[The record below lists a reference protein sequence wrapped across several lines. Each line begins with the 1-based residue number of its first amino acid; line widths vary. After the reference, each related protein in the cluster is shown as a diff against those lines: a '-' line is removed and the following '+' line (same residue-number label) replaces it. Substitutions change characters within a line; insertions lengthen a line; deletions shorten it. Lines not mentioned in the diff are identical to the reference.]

1 MADNQSMNPNNQKA
15 NALIHEL
22 SPYLLQHAYNPV
34 HWRGWNDET
43 LALAIEQNKPL
54 FVSIGYATCHWCH
67 VMEHESFEDLEIAD
81 LLNEH
86 FIAVKV
92 DREER
97 PDIDA
102 ALMEMCQ
109 AMTGHGGWPL
119 SIFMTPDKLPFF
131 AGTYFPKNSIPQRI
145 GFKDILTRIN
155 EGWQHERDAI
165 ISSGQE
171 IVAQLK
177 SHNAKSQ
184 TELLTDEVFEKAD
197 ASFID
202 RYDKEYGGF
211 GSRPKFPSPH
221 HLIYLLRRAKL
232 TSNHE
237 LADMAMHTLKS
248 MANGGLHDQIGHGY
262 HRYSTD
268 REWLVPHFEKML
280 YDQAM
285 ILTAMTEAFLY
296 SGDSAFDRYAE
307 EIVEYVQTRLLSPE
321 GAWYCAEDAD
331 SEGEEG
337 IYYLFTESELADIL
351 NAEEFALAKSCFHIS
366 REGNYLDE
374 SGGHRTG
381 KNIMSLFLDD
391 THAQSN
397 PELFA
402 SIRKKCLNYREQRI
416 PPLLDDKILTDWN
429 GLMIHAMCFAGRSLG
444 KPGWIASAE
453 KSYEFIT
460 QTTHE
465 FIHGS
470 AKEEAKISPTTHEFI
485 HGSAKEEAKI
495 SPTTHEFIRGSAKEE
510 GKTSQTTHEFIRG
523 SAKEDRSAKE
533 PTLLHRY
540 RNGHASIPAMA
551 DDYVYLMHA
560 AFELYTA
567 TGKDQYMHDC
577 IQYAETFKEQFMDD
591 EGRIKL
597 SKIQELDFHQYASAY
612 DGAIPSGASIASM
625 VFAKLGALTGKQE
638 YFSTAYAIIHAN
650 GKNIQSY
657 PNGFSAMLMTLSF
670 LTGSRSEIMIAGIG
684 TSQERDACKQ
694 LILSTYLPHAV
705 IAYNET
711 GNQLDT
717 ISPMLAGQKSKED
730 LSIFLCKDY
739 ACTLPVHDVNSLKEA
754 LAQHS

>member
-1 MADNQSMNPNNQKA
+1 MADNQSMNPKNQKA

-34 HWRGWNDET
+34 HWRAWNDET
-43 LALAIEQNKPL
+43 LALAIKQNKPL

-67 VMEHESFEDLEIAD
+67 VMEHESFENQEIAD

-131 AGTYFPKNSIPQRI
+131 AGTYFPKDSIPQRI

-155 EGWQHERDAI
+155 EGWNNERDAI

-184 TELLTDEVFEKAD
+184 TELLSDEVFEKAD

-221 HLIYLLRRAKL
+221 HVIYLLRRAKL
-232 TSNHE
+232 TSTPE

-248 MANGGLHDQIGHGY
+248 MANGGLHDHIGHGY

-285 ILTAMTEAFLY
+285 ILSAMTEAFLY
-296 SGDSAFDRYAE
+296 SGDSAFERYAE
-307 EIVEYVQTRLLSPE
+307 EIVEYVQSRLFSPE

-337 IYYLFTESELADIL
+337 TFYLFTESELTDIL

-366 REGNYLDE
+366 REGNYFDE

-402 SIRKKCLNYREQRI
+402 SIRNKCLNYREQRI

-429 GLMIHAMCFAGRSLG
+429 GLMIHAMCFAGRSFN
-444 KPGWIASAE
+444 KPEWIVSAQ
-453 KSYEFIT
+453 KA
-460 QTTHE
+460 HD
-465 FIHGS
+465 FIHG
-470 AKEEAKISPTTHEFI
+470 KM
-485 HGSAKEEAKI
+485 
-495 SPTTHEFIRGSAKEE
+495 RGAT
-510 GKTSQTTHEFIRG
+510 G
-523 SAKEDRSAKE
+523 
-533 PTLLHRY
+533 LLHRY
-540 RNGHASIPAMA
+540 RNGQASISAMA
-551 DDYVYLMHA
+551 DDYAYIMHA
-560 AFELYTA
+560 TFELYTA

-577 IQYAETFKEQFMDD
+577 IQYAAIFKEQFMDD
-591 EGRIKL
+591 EGRIKV

-670 LTGSRSEIMIAGIG
+670 LIGPRSEIMISGIG
-684 TSQERDACKQ
+684 ISQERDACKQ

-711 GNQLDT
+711 SNQLDT
-717 ISPMLAGQKSKED
+717 ISPMFASQKGKED

-739 ACTLPVHDVNSLKEA
+739 ACTLPVHDINSLKDA
-754 LAQHS
+754 LAHHS

>member
-485 HGSAKEEAKI
+485 
-495 SPTTHEFIRGSAKEE
+495 
-510 GKTSQTTHEFIRG
+510 RG

-670 LTGSRSEIMIAGIG
+670 LTGPRSEIMISGIG

>member
-34 HWRGWNDET
+34 NWRGWNDET

-145 GFKDILTRIN
+145 GFKDILIRIN

-221 HLIYLLRRAKL
+221 HLMYLLRRAKL
-232 TSNHE
+232 TSTHE

-337 IYYLFTESELADIL
+337 TYYLFTESELADIL

-402 SIRKKCLNYREQRI
+402 SIRNKCLNYREQRI

-485 HGSAKEEAKI
+485 
-495 SPTTHEFIRGSAKEE
+495 
-510 GKTSQTTHEFIRG
+510 RG
-523 SAKEDRSAKE
+523 SAKEDGRTEA
-533 PTLLHRY
+533 TLLHRY
-540 RNGHASIPAMA
+540 RNGHASILAMA
-551 DDYVYLMHA
+551 DDYSYLMHA
-560 AFELYTA
+560 TFELYTA

-670 LTGSRSEIMIAGIG
+670 LTGPRSEIMISGIG

-705 IAYNET
+705 IAYNEN

-717 ISPMLAGQKSKED
+717 ISPMLASQKSKED

>member
-1 MADNQSMNPNNQKA
+1 MADNQSMNSKNQKA

-34 HWRGWNDET
+34 HWRAWNDET

-67 VMEHESFEDLEIAD
+67 VMEHESFEDQEIAD
-81 LLNEH
+81 LLNAH

-131 AGTYFPKNSIPQRI
+131 AGTYFPKNSVPQRI

-155 EGWQHERDAI
+155 EGWNNERDAI

-184 TELLTDEVFEKAD
+184 TELLSNEVFEKAD
-197 ASFID
+197 ASFKD

-232 TSNHE
+232 TSTPE

-285 ILTAMTEAFLY
+285 ILTAMTEVFLY
-296 SGDSAFDRYAE
+296 SGDSAFERYAE
-307 EIVEYVQTRLLSPE
+307 EIVEYVQSRLLSPE

-337 IYYLFTESELADIL
+337 TYYLFTESELSDIL
-351 NAEEFALAKSCFHIS
+351 NAEEFSLAKSCFHIS

-402 SIRKKCLNYREQRI
+402 SIRNKCLNYREQRI

-429 GLMIHAMCFAGRSLG
+429 ALMIHAMSFAGRSFN
-444 KPGWIASAE
+444 KPEWIDSAQ
-453 KSYEFIT
+453 KA
-460 QTTHE
+460 HE
-465 FIHGS
+465 FIHG
-470 AKEEAKISPTTHEFI
+470 KM
-485 HGSAKEEAKI
+485 
-495 SPTTHEFIRGSAKEE
+495 RGSS
-510 GKTSQTTHEFIRG
+510 G
-523 SAKEDRSAKE
+523 
-533 PTLLHRY
+533 LLHRY
-540 RNGHASIPAMA
+540 RNGQASISAMA
-551 DDYVYLMHA
+551 DDYAYQMHA
-560 AFELYTA
+560 TFELYTA

-577 IQYAETFKEQFMDD
+577 IQYAAIFKEQFMDD
-591 EGRIKL
+591 EGRIKV

-670 LTGSRSEIMIAGIG
+670 LTGPRSEIMITGIG

-730 LSIFLCKDY
+730 LSIFFCKDY

-754 LAQHS
+754 LAHHS

>member
-1 MADNQSMNPNNQKA
+1 MADNQSMNPKNQKA

-34 HWRGWNDET
+34 HWRAWNDET
-43 LALAIEQNKPL
+43 LALAIKENKPL

-67 VMEHESFEDLEIAD
+67 VMEHESFEDQEIAD

-131 AGTYFPKNSIPQRI
+131 AGTYFPKDSIPQRI

-155 EGWQHERDAI
+155 EGWNNERDAI

-184 TELLTDEVFEKAD
+184 TELLSDEVFEKAD

-221 HLIYLLRRAKL
+221 HVIYLLRRAKL
-232 TSNHE
+232 TSTPE

-248 MANGGLHDQIGHGY
+248 MANGGLHDHIGHGY

-285 ILTAMTEAFLY
+285 ILSAMTEAFLY
-296 SGDSAFDRYAE
+296 SGDSAFERYAE
-307 EIVEYVQTRLLSPE
+307 EIVEYVQSRLLSPE

-337 IYYLFTESELADIL
+337 TFYLFTESELTDIL

-366 REGNYLDE
+366 KEGHYFDE

-402 SIRKKCLNYREQRI
+402 LIRNKCLNYREQRI

-429 GLMIHAMCFAGRSLG
+429 GLMIHAMSFAGRSFN
-444 KPGWIASAE
+444 KPEWIVSAQ
-453 KSYEFIT
+453 KA
-460 QTTHE
+460 HD
-465 FIHGS
+465 FIHG
-470 AKEEAKISPTTHEFI
+470 KM
-485 HGSAKEEAKI
+485 
-495 SPTTHEFIRGSAKEE
+495 RGAT
-510 GKTSQTTHEFIRG
+510 G
-523 SAKEDRSAKE
+523 
-533 PTLLHRY
+533 LLHRY
-540 RNGHASIPAMA
+540 RNGQASISAMA
-551 DDYVYLMHA
+551 DDYAYIMHA
-560 AFELYTA
+560 TFELYTA

-577 IQYAETFKEQFMDD
+577 IQYAAIFKEQFMDD
-591 EGRIKL
+591 EGRIKV

-670 LTGSRSEIMIAGIG
+670 LIGPRSEIMISGIG
-684 TSQERDACKQ
+684 ISQERDACKQ

-711 GNQLDT
+711 SNQLDT
-717 ISPMLAGQKSKED
+717 ISPMFASQKGKED

-739 ACTLPVHDVNSLKEA
+739 ACTLPVHDINSLKDA
-754 LAQHS
+754 LAHYS

>member
-1 MADNQSMNPNNQKA
+1 MADNQSMNSKNQKA

-34 HWRGWNDET
+34 HWRAWNDET
-43 LALAIEQNKPL
+43 LALAIKQNKPL

-67 VMEHESFEDLEIAD
+67 VMEHESFENQEIAD

-131 AGTYFPKNSIPQRI
+131 AGTYFPKDSIPQRI

-155 EGWQHERDAI
+155 EGWNNERDAI

-184 TELLTDEVFEKAD
+184 TELLSDEVFEKAD
-197 ASFID
+197 ASFKD

-221 HLIYLLRRAKL
+221 HVIYLLRRAKL
-232 TSNHE
+232 TSTPE

-248 MANGGLHDQIGHGY
+248 MANGGLHDHIGHGY

-285 ILTAMTEAFLY
+285 ILSAMTEAFLY
-296 SGDSAFDRYAE
+296 SGDSAFERYAE
-307 EIVEYVQTRLLSPE
+307 EIVEYVQSRLLSPE

-337 IYYLFTESELADIL
+337 TYYLFTESELSDIL

-366 REGNYLDE
+366 KEGNYFDE

-402 SIRKKCLNYREQRI
+402 SIRNKCLNYREQRI

-429 GLMIHAMCFAGRSLG
+429 GLMIHAMSFAGRSFN
-444 KPGWIASAE
+444 KPEWIVSAQ
-453 KSYEFIT
+453 KA
-460 QTTHE
+460 HD
-465 FIHGS
+465 FIHG
-470 AKEEAKISPTTHEFI
+470 KM
-485 HGSAKEEAKI
+485 
-495 SPTTHEFIRGSAKEE
+495 RGAT
-510 GKTSQTTHEFIRG
+510 G
-523 SAKEDRSAKE
+523 
-533 PTLLHRY
+533 LLHRY
-540 RNGHASIPAMA
+540 RNGQASISAMA
-551 DDYVYLMHA
+551 DDYAYLMHA
-560 AFELYTA
+560 TFELYTA

-577 IQYAETFKEQFMDD
+577 IQYAAIFKEQFMDD
-591 EGRIKL
+591 EGRIKV
-597 SKIQELDFHQYASAY
+597 SQIQELDFHQYASAY

-670 LTGSRSEIMIAGIG
+670 LIGPRSEIMISGIG
-684 TSQERDACKQ
+684 ISQERDACKQ

-711 GNQLDT
+711 SNQLDT
-717 ISPMLAGQKSKED
+717 ISPMFASQKGKED

-739 ACTLPVHDVNSLKEA
+739 ACTLPVHDINSLKDA
-754 LAQHS
+754 LAHYS

>member
-1 MADNQSMNPNNQKA
+1 MADNQSMNPKNQKA

-34 HWRGWNDET
+34 HWRAWNDET
-43 LALAIEQNKPL
+43 LALAIKQNKPL

-67 VMEHESFEDLEIAD
+67 VMEHESFENQEIAD

-131 AGTYFPKNSIPQRI
+131 AGTYFPKDSIPQRI

-155 EGWQHERDAI
+155 EGWNNERDAI

-184 TELLTDEVFEKAD
+184 TELLSDEVFEKAD

-221 HLIYLLRRAKL
+221 HVIYLLRRAKL
-232 TSNHE
+232 KSTPE

-248 MANGGLHDQIGHGY
+248 MANGGLHDHIGHGY

-285 ILTAMTEAFLY
+285 ILSAMTEAFLY
-296 SGDSAFDRYAE
+296 SGDSAFERYAE
-307 EIVEYVQTRLLSPE
+307 EIVEYVQSRLFSPE

-337 IYYLFTESELADIL
+337 TFYLFTESELTDIL

-366 REGNYLDE
+366 KEGNYFDE

-402 SIRKKCLNYREQRI
+402 SIRNKCLNYREQRI
-416 PPLLDDKILTDWN
+416 SPLLDDKILTDWN
-429 GLMIHAMCFAGRSLG
+429 GLMIHAMSFAGRSFN
-444 KPGWIASAE
+444 KPEWIVSAQ
-453 KSYEFIT
+453 KA
-460 QTTHE
+460 HD
-465 FIHGS
+465 FIHG
-470 AKEEAKISPTTHEFI
+470 KM
-485 HGSAKEEAKI
+485 
-495 SPTTHEFIRGSAKEE
+495 RGAT
-510 GKTSQTTHEFIRG
+510 G
-523 SAKEDRSAKE
+523 
-533 PTLLHRY
+533 LLHRY
-540 RNGHASIPAMA
+540 RNGQASISAMA
-551 DDYVYLMHA
+551 DDYAYIMHA
-560 AFELYTA
+560 TFELYTA

-577 IQYAETFKEQFMDD
+577 IQYAAIFKEQFMDD
-591 EGRIKL
+591 EGRIKV

-670 LTGSRSEIMIAGIG
+670 LIGPRSEIMISGIG
-684 TSQERDACKQ
+684 IYQERDACKQ

-711 GNQLDT
+711 SNQLDT
-717 ISPMLAGQKSKED
+717 ISPMFASQKGKED

-739 ACTLPVHDVNSLKEA
+739 ACTLPVHDINSLKDA
-754 LAQHS
+754 LAHYS

>member
-1 MADNQSMNPNNQKA
+1 MADNQSMNPKNQKA

-34 HWRGWNDET
+34 HWRAWNDET

-67 VMEHESFEDLEIAD
+67 VMEHESFEDQEIAD
-81 LLNEH
+81 LLNAH

-131 AGTYFPKNSIPQRI
+131 AGTYFPKHSVPQRI

-155 EGWQHERDAI
+155 EGWNNERDAI

-184 TELLTDEVFEKAD
+184 TELLSNEVFEKAD
-197 ASFID
+197 ASFKD

-232 TSNHE
+232 TSTPE

-262 HRYSTD
+262 HRYCTD

-296 SGDSAFDRYAE
+296 SGDSAFERYAE
-307 EIVEYVQTRLLSPE
+307 EIVEYVQSRLLSPE

-337 IYYLFTESELADIL
+337 TYYLFTESELSDIL
-351 NAEEFALAKSCFHIS
+351 NAEEFSLAKSCFHIS

-402 SIRKKCLNYREQRI
+402 SIRNKCLNYRVQRI

-429 GLMIHAMCFAGRSLG
+429 GLMIHAMSFAGRSFN
-444 KPGWIASAE
+444 KPEWIASACI
-453 KSYEFIT
+453 S
-460 QTTHE
+460 HE
-465 FIHGS
+465 CING
-470 AKEEAKISPTTHEFI
+470 KM
-485 HGSAKEEAKI
+485 
-495 SPTTHEFIRGSAKEE
+495 RGAS
-510 GKTSQTTHEFIRG
+510 G
-523 SAKEDRSAKE
+523 
-533 PTLLHRY
+533 LLHRY
-540 RNGHASIPAMA
+540 RNGQASISAMA
-551 DDYVYLMHA
+551 DDYAYLMHA
-560 AFELYTA
+560 TFELYTA

-577 IQYAETFKEQFMDD
+577 IQYAEIFKEQFMDD
-591 EGRIKL
+591 EGRIKV

-670 LTGSRSEIMIAGIG
+670 LTGPRSEIMITGIG

-754 LAQHS
+754 LAHHS

>member
-1 MADNQSMNPNNQKA
+1 MADNQSMNSKNQKA

-34 HWRGWNDET
+34 HWRAWNDET
-43 LALAIEQNKPL
+43 LALAIKQNKPL

-67 VMEHESFEDLEIAD
+67 VMEHESFENQEIAD

-131 AGTYFPKNSIPQRI
+131 AGTYFPKDSIPQRI

-155 EGWQHERDAI
+155 EGWNNERDAI

-184 TELLTDEVFEKAD
+184 TELLSDEVFEKAD

-221 HLIYLLRRAKL
+221 HVIYLLRRAKL
-232 TSNHE
+232 KSTPE

-248 MANGGLHDQIGHGY
+248 MANGGLHDHIGHGY

-285 ILTAMTEAFLY
+285 ILSAMTEAFLY
-296 SGDSAFDRYAE
+296 SGDSAFERYAE
-307 EIVEYVQTRLLSPE
+307 EIVEYVQSRLLSPE

-337 IYYLFTESELADIL
+337 TYYLFTESELSDIL

-366 REGNYLDE
+366 KEGNYFDE

-402 SIRKKCLNYREQRI
+402 SIRNKCLNYREQRI

-429 GLMIHAMCFAGRSLG
+429 GLMIHAMSFAGRSFN
-444 KPGWIASAE
+444 KPEWIVSAQ
-453 KSYEFIT
+453 KA
-460 QTTHE
+460 HD
-465 FIHGS
+465 FIHG
-470 AKEEAKISPTTHEFI
+470 KM
-485 HGSAKEEAKI
+485 
-495 SPTTHEFIRGSAKEE
+495 RGAT
-510 GKTSQTTHEFIRG
+510 G
-523 SAKEDRSAKE
+523 
-533 PTLLHRY
+533 LLHRY
-540 RNGHASIPAMA
+540 RNGQASISAMA
-551 DDYVYLMHA
+551 DDYAYLMHA
-560 AFELYTA
+560 TFELYTA

-577 IQYAETFKEQFMDD
+577 IQYAAIFKEQFMDD
-591 EGRIKL
+591 EGRIKV

-670 LTGSRSEIMIAGIG
+670 LIGPRSEIMISGIG
-684 TSQERDACKQ
+684 ISQERDACKQ

-711 GNQLDT
+711 SNQLDT
-717 ISPMLAGQKSKED
+717 ISPMFASQKGKED

-739 ACTLPVHDVNSLKEA
+739 ACTLPVHDINSLKDA
-754 LAQHS
+754 LAHHS

>member
-1 MADNQSMNPNNQKA
+1 MADNQSMNSKNQKA

-34 HWRGWNDET
+34 HWRAWNDET
-43 LALAIEQNKPL
+43 LALAIKQNKPL

-67 VMEHESFEDLEIAD
+67 VMEHESFENQEIAD

-131 AGTYFPKNSIPQRI
+131 AGTYFPKDSIPQRI

-155 EGWQHERDAI
+155 EGWNNERDAI

-184 TELLTDEVFEKAD
+184 TELLSDEVFEKAD
-197 ASFID
+197 ASFKD

-221 HLIYLLRRAKL
+221 HVIYLLRRAKL
-232 TSNHE
+232 TSTPE

-248 MANGGLHDQIGHGY
+248 MANGGLHDHIGHGY

-285 ILTAMTEAFLY
+285 ILSAMTEAFLY
-296 SGDSAFDRYAE
+296 SGDSAFERYAE
-307 EIVEYVQTRLLSPE
+307 EIVEYVQSRLLSPE

-337 IYYLFTESELADIL
+337 TYYLFTESELSDIL

-366 REGNYLDE
+366 KEGNYFDE

-397 PELFA
+397 LELFA
-402 SIRKKCLNYREQRI
+402 SIRNKCLNYREQRI

-429 GLMIHAMCFAGRSLG
+429 GLMIHAMCFAGRSFN
-444 KPGWIASAE
+444 KPEWIVSAQ
-453 KSYEFIT
+453 KA
-460 QTTHE
+460 HD
-465 FIHGS
+465 FIHG
-470 AKEEAKISPTTHEFI
+470 KM
-485 HGSAKEEAKI
+485 
-495 SPTTHEFIRGSAKEE
+495 RGAT
-510 GKTSQTTHEFIRG
+510 G
-523 SAKEDRSAKE
+523 
-533 PTLLHRY
+533 LLHRY
-540 RNGHASIPAMA
+540 RNGQASISAMA
-551 DDYVYLMHA
+551 DDYAYIMHA
-560 AFELYTA
+560 TFELYTA

-577 IQYAETFKEQFMDD
+577 IQYAAIFKEQFMDD
-591 EGRIKL
+591 EGRIKV

-670 LTGSRSEIMIAGIG
+670 LIGPRSEIMISGIG
-684 TSQERDACKQ
+684 ISQERDACKQ

-711 GNQLDT
+711 SNQLDT
-717 ISPMLAGQKSKED
+717 ISPMFSSQKGKED

-739 ACTLPVHDVNSLKEA
+739 ACTLPVHDINSLKDA
-754 LAQHS
+754 LAHYS

>member
-1 MADNQSMNPNNQKA
+1 
-15 NALIHEL
+15 
-22 SPYLLQHAYNPV
+22 
-34 HWRGWNDET
+34 
-43 LALAIEQNKPL
+43 
-54 FVSIGYATCHWCH
+54 
-67 VMEHESFEDLEIAD
+67 
-81 LLNEH
+81 
-86 FIAVKV
+86 
-92 DREER
+92 
-97 PDIDA
+97 
-102 ALMEMCQ
+102 MEMCQ

-232 TSNHE
+232 TSTHE

-296 SGDSAFDRYAE
+296 SGDSAFERYAE
-307 EIVEYVQTRLLSPE
+307 EIVEYVQSRLLSPE

-337 IYYLFTESELADIL
+337 IYYLFTESELSDIL

-374 SGGHRTG
+374 SGGHLTG

-470 AKEEAKISPTTHEFI
+470 AKE
-485 HGSAKEEAKI
+485 
-495 SPTTHEFIRGSAKEE
+495 
-510 GKTSQTTHEFIRG
+510 
-523 SAKEDRSAKE
+523 DRSAKE

-540 RNGHASIPAMA
+540 RNGHASILAMA
-551 DDYVYLMHA
+551 DDYSYLMHA
-560 AFELYTA
+560 TFELYTA

-670 LTGSRSEIMIAGIG
+670 LTGPRSEIMISGIG

>member
-1 MADNQSMNPNNQKA
+1 MADNQSMNSKNQKA

-34 HWRGWNDET
+34 HWRAWNDET
-43 LALAIEQNKPL
+43 LALAIKENKPL

-67 VMEHESFEDLEIAD
+67 VMEHESFEDQEIAY

-131 AGTYFPKNSIPQRI
+131 AGTYFPKDSIPQRI

-155 EGWQHERDAI
+155 EGWNNERDAI

-184 TELLTDEVFEKAD
+184 TELLSDEVFEKAD
-197 ASFID
+197 ASFKD

-221 HLIYLLRRAKL
+221 HVIYLLRRAKL
-232 TSNHE
+232 TSTPE

-248 MANGGLHDQIGHGY
+248 MANGGLHDHIGHGY

-296 SGDSAFDRYAE
+296 SGDSAFERYAE
-307 EIVEYVQTRLLSPE
+307 EIVEYVQSRLFSPE

-337 IYYLFTESELADIL
+337 TYYLFTESELSDIL

-366 REGNYLDE
+366 REGNYFDE

-397 PELFA
+397 LELFA
-402 SIRKKCLNYREQRI
+402 SIRNKCLNYREQRI

-429 GLMIHAMCFAGRSLG
+429 GLMIHAMSFAGRSFN
-444 KPGWIASAE
+444 KPEWIVSAQ
-453 KSYEFIT
+453 KA
-460 QTTHE
+460 HD
-465 FIHGS
+465 FIHG
-470 AKEEAKISPTTHEFI
+470 KM
-485 HGSAKEEAKI
+485 
-495 SPTTHEFIRGSAKEE
+495 RGAT
-510 GKTSQTTHEFIRG
+510 G
-523 SAKEDRSAKE
+523 
-533 PTLLHRY
+533 LLHRY
-540 RNGHASIPAMA
+540 RNGQASISAMA
-551 DDYVYLMHA
+551 DDYAYLMHA
-560 AFELYTA
+560 TFELYTA

-577 IQYAETFKEQFMDD
+577 IQYAAIFKEQFMDD
-591 EGRIKL
+591 EGRIKV

-670 LTGSRSEIMIAGIG
+670 LIGPRSEIMISGIG
-684 TSQERDACKQ
+684 ISQERDACKQ

-711 GNQLDT
+711 SNQLDT
-717 ISPMLAGQKSKED
+717 ISPMFSSQKGKED

-739 ACTLPVHDVNSLKEA
+739 ACTLPVHDINSLKDA
-754 LAQHS
+754 LAHYS

>member
-366 REGNYLDE
+366 KEGNYLDE

-485 HGSAKEEAKI
+485 
-495 SPTTHEFIRGSAKEE
+495 
-510 GKTSQTTHEFIRG
+510 RG
-523 SAKEDRSAKE
+523 SAKEDGSAKE

-670 LTGSRSEIMIAGIG
+670 LTGPRSEIMISGIG

>member
-1 MADNQSMNPNNQKA
+1 MADNQSMNPKNQKA

-34 HWRGWNDET
+34 HWRAWNDET

-67 VMEHESFEDLEIAD
+67 VMEHESFEDQEIAD
-81 LLNEH
+81 LLNAH

-155 EGWQHERDAI
+155 EGWNNERDAI

-184 TELLTDEVFEKAD
+184 TELLSDEVFEKAD

-237 LADMAMHTLKS
+237 LADMAMHTLKC

-285 ILTAMTEAFLY
+285 ILTAMTEAYLY
-296 SGDSAFDRYAE
+296 SHERCFAHYAE

-337 IYYLFTESELADIL
+337 TYYLFTESELADIL

-366 REGNYLDE
+366 KEGNYLDE

-402 SIRKKCLNYREQRI
+402 SIRNKCLNYREQRI

-453 KSYEFIT
+453 QAYEFI
-460 QTTHE
+460 HE
-465 FIHGS
+465 RV
-470 AKEEAKISPTTHEFI
+470 KEE
-485 HGSAKEEAKI
+485 
-495 SPTTHEFIRGSAKEE
+495 
-510 GKTSQTTHEFIRG
+510 
-523 SAKEDRSAKE
+523 DR
-533 PTLLHRY
+533 LLHRY
-540 RNGHASIPAMA
+540 RNGHASITAMA
-551 DDYVYLMHA
+551 DDYSYLMHA
-560 AFELYTA
+560 TFELYTA

-625 VFAKLGALTGKQE
+625 VFAKLGALTGTQE
-638 YFSTAYAIIHAN
+638 YFATAYHIIHAN

-717 ISPMLAGQKSKED
+717 ISPMLAGQKSKEG

>member
-1 MADNQSMNPNNQKA
+1 MADNQSMNSKNQKA

-34 HWRGWNDET
+34 HWRAWNDET
-43 LALAIEQNKPL
+43 LALAIKENKPL

-67 VMEHESFEDLEIAD
+67 VMEHESFENQEIAD

-131 AGTYFPKNSIPQRI
+131 AGTYFPKDSIPQRI

-155 EGWQHERDAI
+155 EGWNNERDAI

-184 TELLTDEVFEKAD
+184 TELLSDEVFEKAD
-197 ASFID
+197 ASFKD

-221 HLIYLLRRAKL
+221 HVIYLLRRAKL
-232 TSNHE
+232 TSTPE

-248 MANGGLHDQIGHGY
+248 MANGGLHDHIGHGY

-285 ILTAMTEAFLY
+285 ILSAMTEAFLY
-296 SGDSAFDRYAE
+296 SGDSAFERYAE
-307 EIVEYVQTRLLSPE
+307 EIVEYVQSRLFSPE

-337 IYYLFTESELADIL
+337 TFYLFTESELTDIL

-374 SGGHRTG
+374 SGGYRTG

-397 PELFA
+397 LELFA
-402 SIRKKCLNYREQRI
+402 SIRNKCLNYREQRI

-429 GLMIHAMCFAGRSLG
+429 GLMIHAMCFAGRSFN
-444 KPGWIASAE
+444 KPEWIVSAQ
-453 KSYEFIT
+453 KA
-460 QTTHE
+460 HD
-465 FIHGS
+465 FIHG
-470 AKEEAKISPTTHEFI
+470 KM
-485 HGSAKEEAKI
+485 
-495 SPTTHEFIRGSAKEE
+495 RGAT
-510 GKTSQTTHEFIRG
+510 G
-523 SAKEDRSAKE
+523 
-533 PTLLHRY
+533 LLHRY
-540 RNGHASIPAMA
+540 RNGQASISAMA
-551 DDYVYLMHA
+551 DDYAYIMHA
-560 AFELYTA
+560 TFELYTA

-577 IQYAETFKEQFMDD
+577 IQYAAIFKEQFMDD
-591 EGRIKL
+591 EGRIKV
-597 SKIQELDFHQYASAY
+597 SQIQELDFHQYASAY

-670 LTGSRSEIMIAGIG
+670 LIGPRSEIMISGIG
-684 TSQERDACKQ
+684 ISQERDACKQ

-711 GNQLDT
+711 SNQLDT
-717 ISPMLAGQKSKED
+717 ISPMFASQKGKED

-739 ACTLPVHDVNSLKEA
+739 ACTLPVHDINSLKDA
-754 LAQHS
+754 LAHYS

>member
-1 MADNQSMNPNNQKA
+1 MADNQSMNPKNQKA

-34 HWRGWNDET
+34 HWRAWNDET
-43 LALAIEQNKPL
+43 LALAIKQNKPL

-67 VMEHESFEDLEIAD
+67 VMEHESFENQEIAD

-131 AGTYFPKNSIPQRI
+131 AGTYFPKDSIPQRI

-155 EGWQHERDAI
+155 EGWNNERDAI

-184 TELLTDEVFEKAD
+184 TELLSDEVFEKAD

-221 HLIYLLRRAKL
+221 HVIYLLRRAKL
-232 TSNHE
+232 TSTPE

-248 MANGGLHDQIGHGY
+248 MANGGLHDHIGHGY

-285 ILTAMTEAFLY
+285 ILSAMTEAFLY
-296 SGDSAFDRYAE
+296 SGDSAFERYAE
-307 EIVEYVQTRLLSPE
+307 EIVEYVQSRLLSPE

-337 IYYLFTESELADIL
+337 TYYLFTESELSDIL

-366 REGNYLDE
+366 KEGNYFDE

-402 SIRKKCLNYREQRI
+402 SIRNKCLNYREQRI

-429 GLMIHAMCFAGRSLG
+429 GLMIHAMCFAGRSFN
-444 KPGWIASAE
+444 KPEWIVSAQ
-453 KSYEFIT
+453 KA
-460 QTTHE
+460 HD
-465 FIHGS
+465 FIHG
-470 AKEEAKISPTTHEFI
+470 KM
-485 HGSAKEEAKI
+485 
-495 SPTTHEFIRGSAKEE
+495 RGAT
-510 GKTSQTTHEFIRG
+510 G
-523 SAKEDRSAKE
+523 
-533 PTLLHRY
+533 LLHRY
-540 RNGHASIPAMA
+540 RNGQASISAMA
-551 DDYVYLMHA
+551 DDYAYIMHA
-560 AFELYTA
+560 TFELYTA

-577 IQYAETFKEQFMDD
+577 IQYAAIFKEQFMDD
-591 EGRIKL
+591 EGRIKV

-670 LTGSRSEIMIAGIG
+670 LIGPRSEIMISGIG
-684 TSQERDACKQ
+684 ISQERDACKQ

-711 GNQLDT
+711 SNQLDT
-717 ISPMLAGQKSKED
+717 ISPMFSSQKGKED

-739 ACTLPVHDVNSLKEA
+739 ACTLPVHDINSLKDA
-754 LAQHS
+754 LAHYS

>member
-1 MADNQSMNPNNQKA
+1 
-15 NALIHEL
+15 
-22 SPYLLQHAYNPV
+22 
-34 HWRGWNDET
+34 
-43 LALAIEQNKPL
+43 
-54 FVSIGYATCHWCH
+54 
-67 VMEHESFEDLEIAD
+67 MEHESFEDLEIAD

-337 IYYLFTESELADIL
+337 TYYLFTESELADIL

-366 REGNYLDE
+366 KEGNYLDE

-465 FIHGS
+465 FIRGS
-470 AKEEAKISPTTHEFI
+470 AKEPTTHEFI
-485 HGSAKEEAKI
+485 RGRANEDGSAKE
-495 SPTTHEFIRGSAKEE
+495 PTTHEFIRGSAKED
-510 GKTSQTTHEFIRG
+510 G
-523 SAKEDRSAKE
+523 SAKE

-670 LTGSRSEIMIAGIG
+670 LTGPRSEIMISGIG

>member
-1 MADNQSMNPNNQKA
+1 MADNQSMNPKNQKA

-34 HWRGWNDET
+34 HWRAWNDET

-67 VMEHESFEDLEIAD
+67 VMEHESFEDQEIAD
-81 LLNEH
+81 LLNAH

-131 AGTYFPKNSIPQRI
+131 AGTYFPKNSVPQRI

-155 EGWQHERDAI
+155 EGWNNERDAI

-184 TELLTDEVFEKAD
+184 TELLSNEVFEKAD
-197 ASFID
+197 ASFKD

-232 TSNHE
+232 TSTPE

-296 SGDSAFDRYAE
+296 SGDSAFERYAE
-307 EIVEYVQTRLLSPE
+307 EIVEYVQSRLLSPE

-337 IYYLFTESELADIL
+337 TYYLFTESELSDIL
-351 NAEEFALAKSCFHIS
+351 NAEEFSLAKSCFHIS

-402 SIRKKCLNYREQRI
+402 SIRNKCLNYRVQRI

-429 GLMIHAMCFAGRSLG
+429 GLMIHAMSFAGRSFN
-444 KPGWIASAE
+444 KPEWIASACI
-453 KSYEFIT
+453 S
-460 QTTHE
+460 HE
-465 FIHGS
+465 CING
-470 AKEEAKISPTTHEFI
+470 KM
-485 HGSAKEEAKI
+485 
-495 SPTTHEFIRGSAKEE
+495 RGAS
-510 GKTSQTTHEFIRG
+510 G
-523 SAKEDRSAKE
+523 
-533 PTLLHRY
+533 LLHRY
-540 RNGHASIPAMA
+540 RNGQASISAMA
-551 DDYVYLMHA
+551 DDYAYLMHA
-560 AFELYTA
+560 TFELYTA

-577 IQYAETFKEQFMDD
+577 IQYAEIFKEQFMDD
-591 EGRIKL
+591 EGRIKV

-670 LTGSRSEIMIAGIG
+670 LTGPRSEIMITGIG

-730 LSIFLCKDY
+730 LSIFFCKDY

-754 LAQHS
+754 LAHHS

>member
-1 MADNQSMNPNNQKA
+1 MADNQSMNPKNQKA

-34 HWRGWNDET
+34 HWRAWNDET
-43 LALAIEQNKPL
+43 LALAIKQNKPL

-67 VMEHESFEDLEIAD
+67 VMEHESFENQEIAD

-131 AGTYFPKNSIPQRI
+131 AGTYFPKDSIPQRI

-155 EGWQHERDAI
+155 EGWNNERDAI

-184 TELLTDEVFEKAD
+184 TELLSDEVFEKAD

-221 HLIYLLRRAKL
+221 HVIYLLRRAKL
-232 TSNHE
+232 TSTPE

-248 MANGGLHDQIGHGY
+248 MANGGLHDHIGHGY

-285 ILTAMTEAFLY
+285 ILSAMTEAFLY
-296 SGDSAFDRYAE
+296 SGDSAFERYAE
-307 EIVEYVQTRLLSPE
+307 EIVEYVQSRLLSPE

-337 IYYLFTESELADIL
+337 TYYLFTESELSDIL

-366 REGNYLDE
+366 KEGNYFDE

-397 PELFA
+397 LELFA
-402 SIRKKCLNYREQRI
+402 SIRNKCLNYREQRI

-429 GLMIHAMCFAGRSLG
+429 GLMIHAMSFAGRSFN
-444 KPGWIASAE
+444 KPEWIVSAQ
-453 KSYEFIT
+453 KA
-460 QTTHE
+460 HD
-465 FIHGS
+465 FIHG
-470 AKEEAKISPTTHEFI
+470 KM
-485 HGSAKEEAKI
+485 
-495 SPTTHEFIRGSAKEE
+495 RGAT
-510 GKTSQTTHEFIRG
+510 G
-523 SAKEDRSAKE
+523 
-533 PTLLHRY
+533 LLHRY
-540 RNGHASIPAMA
+540 RNGQASISAMA
-551 DDYVYLMHA
+551 DDYAYIMHA
-560 AFELYTA
+560 TFELYTA

-577 IQYAETFKEQFMDD
+577 IQYAAIFKEQFMDD
-591 EGRIKL
+591 EGRIKV

-670 LTGSRSEIMIAGIG
+670 LIGPRSEIMISGIG
-684 TSQERDACKQ
+684 ISQERDACKQ

-711 GNQLDT
+711 SNQLDT
-717 ISPMLAGQKSKED
+717 ISPMFASQKGKED

-739 ACTLPVHDVNSLKEA
+739 ACTLPVHDINSLKDA
-754 LAQHS
+754 LAHYS

>member
-1 MADNQSMNPNNQKA
+1 MNPNNQKA

-67 VMEHESFEDLEIAD
+67 VMEHESFEDQEIAD

-145 GFKDILTRIN
+145 GFKDILIRIN
-155 EGWQHERDAI
+155 EGWQHEREAI

-184 TELLTDEVFEKAD
+184 TELLTDEIFEKAD

-221 HLIYLLRRAKL
+221 HLMYLLRRAKL
-232 TSNHE
+232 TSTHE

-296 SGDSAFDRYAE
+296 SGDSAFERYAV
-307 EIVEYVQTRLLSPE
+307 EIVEYVQNRLLSPE

-337 IYYLFTESELADIL
+337 TYYLFTESELADIL

-366 REGNYLDE
+366 KEGNYLDE

-397 PELFA
+397 PELFE
-402 SIRKKCLNYREQRI
+402 SIRNKCLNYREKRI

-444 KPGWIASAE
+444 KPEWIASAE

-465 FIHGS
+465 FI
-470 AKEEAKISPTTHEFI
+470 
-485 HGSAKEEAKI
+485 
-495 SPTTHEFIRGSAKEE
+495 RGS
-510 GKTSQTTHEFIRG
+510 SN
-523 SAKEDRSAKE
+523 EDVSAKE

-540 RNGHASIPAMA
+540 RNGQASIPAMA
-551 DDYVYLMHA
+551 DDYACLMHA

-577 IQYAETFKEQFMDD
+577 ILYAEIFKEQFMDE
-591 EGRIKL
+591 EGRIKV

-625 VFAKLGALTGKQE
+625 VFAKLGALTGTQE
-638 YFSTAYAIIHAN
+638 YFATAYHIIHAN

-670 LTGSRSEIMIAGIG
+670 LTGPRSEIVIAGIE
-684 TSQERDACKQ
+684 TSQERDASKQ

-705 IAYNET
+705 IAYNEN

-717 ISPMLAGQKSKED
+717 ISPMLASQKSKED

>member
-1 MADNQSMNPNNQKA
+1 MADNQSMNPKNQKA

-34 HWRGWNDET
+34 HWRAWNDET

-67 VMEHESFEDLEIAD
+67 VMEHESFEDQEIAD
-81 LLNEH
+81 LLNAH

-131 AGTYFPKNSIPQRI
+131 AGTYFPKHSVPQRI

-155 EGWQHERDAI
+155 EGWNNERDAI

-184 TELLTDEVFEKAD
+184 TELLSNEVFEKAD
-197 ASFID
+197 ASFKD

-232 TSNHE
+232 TSTPE

-296 SGDSAFDRYAE
+296 SGDSAFERYAE
-307 EIVEYVQTRLLSPE
+307 EIVEYVQSRLLSPE

-337 IYYLFTESELADIL
+337 TYYLFTESELSDIL
-351 NAEEFALAKSCFHIS
+351 NAEEFSLAKSCFHIS

-402 SIRKKCLNYREQRI
+402 SIRNKCLNYRVQRI

-429 GLMIHAMCFAGRSLG
+429 GLMIHAMSFAGRSFN
-444 KPGWIASAE
+444 KPEWIASACI
-453 KSYEFIT
+453 S
-460 QTTHE
+460 HE
-465 FIHGS
+465 CING
-470 AKEEAKISPTTHEFI
+470 KM
-485 HGSAKEEAKI
+485 
-495 SPTTHEFIRGSAKEE
+495 RGAS
-510 GKTSQTTHEFIRG
+510 G
-523 SAKEDRSAKE
+523 
-533 PTLLHRY
+533 LLHRY
-540 RNGHASIPAMA
+540 RNGQASISAMA
-551 DDYVYLMHA
+551 DDYAYLMHA
-560 AFELYTA
+560 TFELYTA

-577 IQYAETFKEQFMDD
+577 IQYAEIFKEQFMDD
-591 EGRIKL
+591 EGRIKV

-670 LTGSRSEIMIAGIG
+670 LTGPRSEIMITGIG

-754 LAQHS
+754 LAHHS

>member
-1 MADNQSMNPNNQKA
+1 MADNQSMNSKNQKA

-34 HWRGWNDET
+34 HWRAWNNET
-43 LALAIEQNKPL
+43 LALAIKENKPL

-67 VMEHESFEDLEIAD
+67 VMEHESFEDQEIAY

-131 AGTYFPKNSIPQRI
+131 AGTYFPKDSIPQRI

-155 EGWQHERDAI
+155 EGWNNERDAI

-184 TELLTDEVFEKAD
+184 TELLSDEVFEKAD
-197 ASFID
+197 ASFKD

-221 HLIYLLRRAKL
+221 HVIYLLRRAKL
-232 TSNHE
+232 TSTPE

-248 MANGGLHDQIGHGY
+248 MANGGLHDHIGHGY

-285 ILTAMTEAFLY
+285 ILSAMTEAFLY
-296 SGDSAFDRYAE
+296 SGDSAFERYAE
-307 EIVEYVQTRLLSPE
+307 EIVEYVQSRLFSPE

-337 IYYLFTESELADIL
+337 TYYLFTESELSDIL

-402 SIRKKCLNYREQRI
+402 SIRNKCLNYREQRI
-416 PPLLDDKILTDWN
+416 SPLLDDKILTDWN
-429 GLMIHAMCFAGRSLG
+429 GLMIHAMCFAGRSFN
-444 KPGWIASAE
+444 KPEWIVSAQ
-453 KSYEFIT
+453 KA
-460 QTTHE
+460 HD
-465 FIHGS
+465 FIHG
-470 AKEEAKISPTTHEFI
+470 KM
-485 HGSAKEEAKI
+485 
-495 SPTTHEFIRGSAKEE
+495 RGAT
-510 GKTSQTTHEFIRG
+510 G
-523 SAKEDRSAKE
+523 
-533 PTLLHRY
+533 LLHRY
-540 RNGHASIPAMA
+540 RNGQASISAMA
-551 DDYVYLMHA
+551 DDYAYLMHA
-560 AFELYTA
+560 TFELYTA

-577 IQYAETFKEQFMDD
+577 IQYAAIFKEQFMDD
-591 EGRIKL
+591 EGRIKV

-670 LTGSRSEIMIAGIG
+670 LIGPRSEIMISGIG
-684 TSQERDACKQ
+684 ISQERDACKQ

-711 GNQLDT
+711 SNQLDT
-717 ISPMLAGQKSKED
+717 ISPMFASQKGKED

-739 ACTLPVHDVNSLKEA
+739 ACTLPVHDINSLKDA
-754 LAQHS
+754 LAHYS

>member
-1 MADNQSMNPNNQKA
+1 MADNQSMNSKNQKA

-34 HWRGWNDET
+34 HWRAWNDET
-43 LALAIEQNKPL
+43 LALAIKENKPL

-67 VMEHESFEDLEIAD
+67 VMEHESFENQEIAD

-131 AGTYFPKNSIPQRI
+131 AGTYFPKDSIPQRI

-155 EGWQHERDAI
+155 EGWNNERDAI

-184 TELLTDEVFEKAD
+184 TELLSDEVFEKAD

-221 HLIYLLRRAKL
+221 HVIYLLRRAKL
-232 TSNHE
+232 KSTPE

-248 MANGGLHDQIGHGY
+248 MANGGLHDHIGHGY

-285 ILTAMTEAFLY
+285 ILSAMTEAFLY
-296 SGDSAFDRYAE
+296 SGDSAFERYAE
-307 EIVEYVQTRLLSPE
+307 EIVEYVQSRLLSPE

-337 IYYLFTESELADIL
+337 TYYLFTESELSDIL

-366 REGNYLDE
+366 KEGNYFDE

-402 SIRKKCLNYREQRI
+402 SIRNKCLNYREQRI

-429 GLMIHAMCFAGRSLG
+429 GLMIHAMSFAGRSFN
-444 KPGWIASAE
+444 KPEWIVSAQ
-453 KSYEFIT
+453 KA
-460 QTTHE
+460 HD
-465 FIHGS
+465 FIHG
-470 AKEEAKISPTTHEFI
+470 KM
-485 HGSAKEEAKI
+485 
-495 SPTTHEFIRGSAKEE
+495 RGAT
-510 GKTSQTTHEFIRG
+510 G
-523 SAKEDRSAKE
+523 
-533 PTLLHRY
+533 LLHRY
-540 RNGHASIPAMA
+540 RNGQASISAMA
-551 DDYVYLMHA
+551 DDYAYLMHA
-560 AFELYTA
+560 TFELYTA

-577 IQYAETFKEQFMDD
+577 IQYAAIFKEQFMDD
-591 EGRIKL
+591 EGRIKV

-670 LTGSRSEIMIAGIG
+670 LIGPRSEIMISGIG
-684 TSQERDACKQ
+684 ISQERDACKQ

-711 GNQLDT
+711 SNQLDT
-717 ISPMLAGQKSKED
+717 ISPMFASQKGKED

-739 ACTLPVHDVNSLKEA
+739 ACTLPVHDINSLKDA
-754 LAQHS
+754 LAHYS

>member
-1 MADNQSMNPNNQKA
+1 MADNQSMNSKNQKA

-34 HWRGWNDET
+34 HWRAWNDET
-43 LALAIEQNKPL
+43 LALAIKQNKPL

-67 VMEHESFEDLEIAD
+67 VMEHESFENQEIAD

-131 AGTYFPKNSIPQRI
+131 AGTYFPKDSIPQRI

-155 EGWQHERDAI
+155 EGWNNERDAI

-184 TELLTDEVFEKAD
+184 TELLSDEVFEKAD

-221 HLIYLLRRAKL
+221 HVIYLLRRAKL
-232 TSNHE
+232 TSTPE

-248 MANGGLHDQIGHGY
+248 MANGGLHDHIGHGY

-285 ILTAMTEAFLY
+285 ILSAMTEAFLY
-296 SGDSAFDRYAE
+296 SGDSAFERYAE
-307 EIVEYVQTRLLSPE
+307 EIVEYVQSRLLSPE

-337 IYYLFTESELADIL
+337 TYYLFTESELSDIL

-366 REGNYLDE
+366 KEGNYFDE

-402 SIRKKCLNYREQRI
+402 SIRNKCLNYREQRI

-429 GLMIHAMCFAGRSLG
+429 GLMIHAMSFAGRSFN
-444 KPGWIASAE
+444 KPEWIVSAQ
-453 KSYEFIT
+453 KA
-460 QTTHE
+460 HD
-465 FIHGS
+465 FIHG
-470 AKEEAKISPTTHEFI
+470 KM
-485 HGSAKEEAKI
+485 
-495 SPTTHEFIRGSAKEE
+495 RGAT
-510 GKTSQTTHEFIRG
+510 G
-523 SAKEDRSAKE
+523 
-533 PTLLHRY
+533 LLHRY
-540 RNGHASIPAMA
+540 RNGQASISAMA
-551 DDYVYLMHA
+551 DDYAYIMHA
-560 AFELYTA
+560 TFELYTA

-577 IQYAETFKEQFMDD
+577 IQYAAIFKEQFMDD
-591 EGRIKL
+591 EGRIKV

-670 LTGSRSEIMIAGIG
+670 LIGPRSEIMISGIG
-684 TSQERDACKQ
+684 IYQERDACKQ

-711 GNQLDT
+711 SNQLDT
-717 ISPMLAGQKSKED
+717 ISPMFASQKGKED

-739 ACTLPVHDVNSLKEA
+739 ACTLPVHDINSLKDA
-754 LAQHS
+754 LAHHS

>member
-1 MADNQSMNPNNQKA
+1 MADNQSMNSKNQKA

-34 HWRGWNDET
+34 HWRAWNDET
-43 LALAIEQNKPL
+43 LALAIKQNKPL

-67 VMEHESFEDLEIAD
+67 VMEHESFEDQEIAY

-131 AGTYFPKNSIPQRI
+131 AGTYFPKDSIPQRI

-155 EGWQHERDAI
+155 EGWNNERDAI

-184 TELLTDEVFEKAD
+184 TELLSDEVFEKAD
-197 ASFID
+197 ASFKD

-221 HLIYLLRRAKL
+221 HVIYLLRRAKL
-232 TSNHE
+232 TSTPE

-248 MANGGLHDQIGHGY
+248 MANGGLHDHIGHGY

-296 SGDSAFDRYAE
+296 SGDSAFERYAE
-307 EIVEYVQTRLLSPE
+307 EIVEYVQSRLFSPE

-337 IYYLFTESELADIL
+337 TFYLFTESELTDIL

-366 REGNYLDE
+366 REGNYFDE

-402 SIRKKCLNYREQRI
+402 SIRNKCLNYREQRI

-429 GLMIHAMCFAGRSLG
+429 GLMIHAMCFAGRSFN
-444 KPGWIASAE
+444 KPEWIVSAQ
-453 KSYEFIT
+453 KA
-460 QTTHE
+460 HD
-465 FIHGS
+465 FIHG
-470 AKEEAKISPTTHEFI
+470 KM
-485 HGSAKEEAKI
+485 
-495 SPTTHEFIRGSAKEE
+495 RGAT
-510 GKTSQTTHEFIRG
+510 G
-523 SAKEDRSAKE
+523 
-533 PTLLHRY
+533 LLHRY
-540 RNGHASIPAMA
+540 RNGQASISAMA
-551 DDYVYLMHA
+551 DDYAYLMHA
-560 AFELYTA
+560 TFELYTA

-577 IQYAETFKEQFMDD
+577 IQYAAIFKEQFMDD
-591 EGRIKL
+591 EGRIKV

-670 LTGSRSEIMIAGIG
+670 LIGPRSEIMISGIG
-684 TSQERDACKQ
+684 ISQERDACKQ

-711 GNQLDT
+711 SNQLDT
-717 ISPMLAGQKSKED
+717 ISPMFASQKGKED

-739 ACTLPVHDVNSLKEA
+739 ACTLPVHDINSLKDA
-754 LAQHS
+754 LAHYS

>member
-1 MADNQSMNPNNQKA
+1 MADNQSMNPKNQKNQKA

-34 HWRGWNDET
+34 HWRAWNDET
-43 LALAIEQNKPL
+43 LALAIKQNKPL

-67 VMEHESFEDLEIAD
+67 VMEHESFEDQEIAD

-131 AGTYFPKNSIPQRI
+131 AGTYFPKDSIPQRI

-155 EGWQHERDAI
+155 EGWNNERDAI

-184 TELLTDEVFEKAD
+184 TELLSDEVFEKAD
-197 ASFID
+197 ASFKD

-221 HLIYLLRRAKL
+221 HVIYLLRRAKL
-232 TSNHE
+232 TSTPE

-248 MANGGLHDQIGHGY
+248 MANGGLHDHIGHGY

-285 ILTAMTEAFLY
+285 ILSAMTEAFLY
-296 SGDSAFDRYAE
+296 SGDSAFERYAE
-307 EIVEYVQTRLLSPE
+307 EIVEYVQSRLFSPE

-337 IYYLFTESELADIL
+337 TFYLFTESELTDIL

-374 SGGHRTG
+374 SGGYRTG

-397 PELFA
+397 LELFA
-402 SIRKKCLNYREQRI
+402 SIRNKCLNYREQRI

-429 GLMIHAMCFAGRSLG
+429 GLMIHAMCFAGRSFN
-444 KPGWIASAE
+444 KPEWIVSAQ
-453 KSYEFIT
+453 KA
-460 QTTHE
+460 HD
-465 FIHGS
+465 FIHG
-470 AKEEAKISPTTHEFI
+470 KM
-485 HGSAKEEAKI
+485 
-495 SPTTHEFIRGSAKEE
+495 RGAT
-510 GKTSQTTHEFIRG
+510 G
-523 SAKEDRSAKE
+523 
-533 PTLLHRY
+533 LLHRY
-540 RNGHASIPAMA
+540 RNGQASISAMA
-551 DDYVYLMHA
+551 DDYAYIMHA
-560 AFELYTA
+560 TFELYTA

-577 IQYAETFKEQFMDD
+577 IQYAAIFKEQFMDD
-591 EGRIKL
+591 EGRIKV

-670 LTGSRSEIMIAGIG
+670 LIGPRSEIMISGIG
-684 TSQERDACKQ
+684 ISQERDACKQ

-711 GNQLDT
+711 SNQLDT
-717 ISPMLAGQKSKED
+717 ISPMFASQKGKED

-739 ACTLPVHDVNSLKEA
+739 ACTLPVHDINSLKDA
-754 LAQHS
+754 LAHHS

>member
-337 IYYLFTESELADIL
+337 TYYLFTESELADIL

-470 AKEEAKISPTTHEFI
+470 AKEEAKISP
-485 HGSAKEEAKI
+485 
-495 SPTTHEFIRGSAKEE
+495 
-510 GKTSQTTHEFIRG
+510 TTHEFIRG

-670 LTGSRSEIMIAGIG
+670 LTGPRSEIMISGIG

>member
-1 MADNQSMNPNNQKA
+1 MADNQSMNPKNQKA

-34 HWRGWNDET
+34 HWRAWNDET
-43 LALAIEQNKPL
+43 LALAIKQNKPL

-67 VMEHESFEDLEIAD
+67 VMEHESFENQEIAD

-131 AGTYFPKNSIPQRI
+131 AGTYFPKDSIPQRI

-155 EGWQHERDAI
+155 EGWNNERDAI

-184 TELLTDEVFEKAD
+184 TELLSDEVFEKAD

-221 HLIYLLRRAKL
+221 HVIYLLRRAKL
-232 TSNHE
+232 KSTPE

-248 MANGGLHDQIGHGY
+248 MANGGLHDHIGHGY

-285 ILTAMTEAFLY
+285 ILSAMTEAFLY
-296 SGDSAFDRYAE
+296 SGDSAFERYAE
-307 EIVEYVQTRLLSPE
+307 EIVEYVQSRLLSPE

-337 IYYLFTESELADIL
+337 TYYLFTESELSDIL

-366 REGNYLDE
+366 KEGNYFDE

-402 SIRKKCLNYREQRI
+402 SIRNKCLNYREQRI

-429 GLMIHAMCFAGRSLG
+429 GLMIHAMSFAGRSFN
-444 KPGWIASAE
+444 KPEWIVSAQ
-453 KSYEFIT
+453 KA
-460 QTTHE
+460 HD
-465 FIHGS
+465 FIHG
-470 AKEEAKISPTTHEFI
+470 KM
-485 HGSAKEEAKI
+485 
-495 SPTTHEFIRGSAKEE
+495 RGAT
-510 GKTSQTTHEFIRG
+510 G
-523 SAKEDRSAKE
+523 
-533 PTLLHRY
+533 LLHRY
-540 RNGHASIPAMA
+540 RNGQASISAMA
-551 DDYVYLMHA
+551 DDYAYLMHA
-560 AFELYTA
+560 TFELYTA

-577 IQYAETFKEQFMDD
+577 IQYAAIFKEQFMDD
-591 EGRIKL
+591 EGRIKV
-597 SKIQELDFHQYASAY
+597 SQIQELDFHQYASAY

-625 VFAKLGALTGKQE
+625 VFAKLGALTGIQE

-670 LTGSRSEIMIAGIG
+670 LIGPRSEIMISGIG
-684 TSQERDACKQ
+684 ISQERDACKQ

-711 GNQLDT
+711 SNQLDT
-717 ISPMLAGQKSKED
+717 ISPMFAGQKSKED
-730 LSIFLCKDY
+730 PSIFLCKDY
-739 ACTLPVHDVNSLKEA
+739 ACTLPVHDINSLKDA
-754 LAQHS
+754 LAHHS

>member
-67 VMEHESFEDLEIAD
+67 VMEHESFEDQEIAD

-145 GFKDILTRIN
+145 GFKDILIRIN
-155 EGWQHERDAI
+155 EGWQHEREAI

-184 TELLTDEVFEKAD
+184 TELLTDEIFEKAD

-221 HLIYLLRRAKL
+221 HLMYLLRRAKL
-232 TSNHE
+232 TSTHE

-296 SGDSAFDRYAE
+296 SGDSAFERYAV
-307 EIVEYVQTRLLSPE
+307 EIVEYVQNRLLSPE

-337 IYYLFTESELADIL
+337 TYYLFTESELADIL

-366 REGNYLDE
+366 KEGNYLDE

-397 PELFA
+397 PELFE
-402 SIRKKCLNYREQRI
+402 SIRNKCLNYREKRI

-444 KPGWIASAE
+444 KPEWIASAE

-465 FIHGS
+465 FI
-470 AKEEAKISPTTHEFI
+470 
-485 HGSAKEEAKI
+485 
-495 SPTTHEFIRGSAKEE
+495 RGS
-510 GKTSQTTHEFIRG
+510 SN
-523 SAKEDRSAKE
+523 EDVSAKE

-540 RNGHASIPAMA
+540 RNGQASIPAMA
-551 DDYVYLMHA
+551 DDYACLMHA

-577 IQYAETFKEQFMDD
+577 ILYAEIFKEQFMDE
-591 EGRIKL
+591 EGRIKV

-625 VFAKLGALTGKQE
+625 VFAKLGALTGTQE
-638 YFSTAYAIIHAN
+638 YFATAYHIIHAN

-670 LTGSRSEIMIAGIG
+670 LTGPRSEIVIAGIE
-684 TSQERDACKQ
+684 TSQERDASKQ

-705 IAYNET
+705 IAYNEN

-717 ISPMLAGQKSKED
+717 ISPMLASQKSKED

>member
-1 MADNQSMNPNNQKA
+1 MADNQSMNPKNQKA

-34 HWRGWNDET
+34 HWRAWNDET
-43 LALAIEQNKPL
+43 LALAIKQNKPL

-67 VMEHESFEDLEIAD
+67 VMEHESFENQEIAD

-131 AGTYFPKNSIPQRI
+131 AGTYFPKDSIPQRI

-155 EGWQHERDAI
+155 EGWNNERDAI

-184 TELLTDEVFEKAD
+184 TELLSDEVFEKAD

-202 RYDKEYGGF
+202 RYDNEYGGF

-221 HLIYLLRRAKL
+221 HVIYLLRRAKL
-232 TSNHE
+232 KSTPE

-248 MANGGLHDQIGHGY
+248 MANGGLHDHIGHGY

-285 ILTAMTEAFLY
+285 ILSAMTEAFLY
-296 SGDSAFDRYAE
+296 SGDSAFERYAE
-307 EIVEYVQTRLLSPE
+307 EIVEYVQSRLLSPE

-337 IYYLFTESELADIL
+337 TYYLFTESELSDIL

-366 REGNYLDE
+366 KEGNYFDE

-402 SIRKKCLNYREQRI
+402 LIRNKCLNYREQRI

-429 GLMIHAMCFAGRSLG
+429 GLMIHAMSFAGRSFN
-444 KPGWIASAE
+444 KPEWIVSAQ
-453 KSYEFIT
+453 KA
-460 QTTHE
+460 HD
-465 FIHGS
+465 FIHG
-470 AKEEAKISPTTHEFI
+470 KM
-485 HGSAKEEAKI
+485 
-495 SPTTHEFIRGSAKEE
+495 RGAT
-510 GKTSQTTHEFIRG
+510 G
-523 SAKEDRSAKE
+523 
-533 PTLLHRY
+533 LLHRY
-540 RNGHASIPAMA
+540 RNGQASISAMA
-551 DDYVYLMHA
+551 DDYAYIMHA
-560 AFELYTA
+560 TFELYTA

-577 IQYAETFKEQFMDD
+577 IQYAAIFKEQFMDD
-591 EGRIKL
+591 EGRIKV

-670 LTGSRSEIMIAGIG
+670 LIGPRSEIMISGIG
-684 TSQERDACKQ
+684 IYQERDACKQ

-711 GNQLDT
+711 SNQLDT
-717 ISPMLAGQKSKED
+717 ISPMFASQKGKED

-739 ACTLPVHDVNSLKEA
+739 ACTLPVHDINSLKDA
-754 LAQHS
+754 LAHYS

>member
-1 MADNQSMNPNNQKA
+1 MADNQSMNSKNQKA

-34 HWRGWNDET
+34 HWRAWNDET
-43 LALAIEQNKPL
+43 LALAIKQNKPL

-67 VMEHESFEDLEIAD
+67 VMEHESFENQEIAD

-131 AGTYFPKNSIPQRI
+131 AGTYFPKDSIPQRI

-155 EGWQHERDAI
+155 EGWNNERDAI

-184 TELLTDEVFEKAD
+184 TELLSDEVFEKAD

-221 HLIYLLRRAKL
+221 HVIYLLRRAKL
-232 TSNHE
+232 TSTPE

-248 MANGGLHDQIGHGY
+248 MANGGLHDHIGHGY

-285 ILTAMTEAFLY
+285 ILSAMTEAFLY
-296 SGDSAFDRYAE
+296 SGDSAFERYAE
-307 EIVEYVQTRLLSPE
+307 EIVEYVQSRLLSPE

-337 IYYLFTESELADIL
+337 TFYLFTESELTDIL

-366 REGNYLDE
+366 KEGNYFDE

-397 PELFA
+397 LELFA
-402 SIRKKCLNYREQRI
+402 SIRNKCLNYREQRI

-429 GLMIHAMCFAGRSLG
+429 GLMIHAMSFAGRSFN
-444 KPGWIASAE
+444 KPEWIVSAQ
-453 KSYEFIT
+453 KA
-460 QTTHE
+460 HD
-465 FIHGS
+465 FIHG
-470 AKEEAKISPTTHEFI
+470 KM
-485 HGSAKEEAKI
+485 
-495 SPTTHEFIRGSAKEE
+495 RGAT
-510 GKTSQTTHEFIRG
+510 G
-523 SAKEDRSAKE
+523 
-533 PTLLHRY
+533 LLHRY
-540 RNGHASIPAMA
+540 RNGQASISAMA
-551 DDYVYLMHA
+551 DDYAYLMHA
-560 AFELYTA
+560 TFELYTA

-577 IQYAETFKEQFMDD
+577 IQYAAIFKEQFMDD
-591 EGRIKL
+591 EGRIKV

-670 LTGSRSEIMIAGIG
+670 LIGPRSEIMISGIG
-684 TSQERDACKQ
+684 ISQERDACKQ

-711 GNQLDT
+711 SNQLDT
-717 ISPMLAGQKSKED
+717 ISPMFASQKGKED

-739 ACTLPVHDVNSLKEA
+739 ACTLPVHDINSLKDA
-754 LAQHS
+754 LAHYS

>member
-1 MADNQSMNPNNQKA
+1 MADNQSMNSKNQKA

-34 HWRGWNDET
+34 HWRAWNDET
-43 LALAIEQNKPL
+43 LALAIKQNKPL

-67 VMEHESFEDLEIAD
+67 VMEHESFENQEIAD

-131 AGTYFPKNSIPQRI
+131 AGTYFPKDSIPQRI

-155 EGWQHERDAI
+155 EGWNNERDAI

-184 TELLTDEVFEKAD
+184 TELLSDEVFEKAD

-221 HLIYLLRRAKL
+221 HVIYLLRRAKL
-232 TSNHE
+232 TSTPE

-248 MANGGLHDQIGHGY
+248 MANGGLHDHIGHGY

-285 ILTAMTEAFLY
+285 ILSAMTEAFLY
-296 SGDSAFDRYAE
+296 SGDSAFERYAE
-307 EIVEYVQTRLLSPE
+307 EIVEYVQSRLLSPE

-337 IYYLFTESELADIL
+337 TYYLFTESELSDIL

-366 REGNYLDE
+366 KEGNYFDE

-402 SIRKKCLNYREQRI
+402 SIRNKCLNYREQRI

-429 GLMIHAMCFAGRSLG
+429 GLMIHAMSFAGRSFN
-444 KPGWIASAE
+444 KPEWIVSAQ
-453 KSYEFIT
+453 KA
-460 QTTHE
+460 HD
-465 FIHGS
+465 FIHG
-470 AKEEAKISPTTHEFI
+470 KM
-485 HGSAKEEAKI
+485 
-495 SPTTHEFIRGSAKEE
+495 RGAT
-510 GKTSQTTHEFIRG
+510 G
-523 SAKEDRSAKE
+523 
-533 PTLLHRY
+533 LLHRY
-540 RNGHASIPAMA
+540 RNGQASISAMA
-551 DDYVYLMHA
+551 DDYAYLMHA
-560 AFELYTA
+560 TFELYTA

-577 IQYAETFKEQFMDD
+577 IQYAAIFKEQFMDD
-591 EGRIKL
+591 EGRIKV

-670 LTGSRSEIMIAGIG
+670 LIGPRSEIMISGIG
-684 TSQERDACKQ
+684 ISQERDACKQ

-711 GNQLDT
+711 SNQLDT
-717 ISPMLAGQKSKED
+717 ISPMFASQKGKED

-739 ACTLPVHDVNSLKEA
+739 ACTLPVHDINSLKDA
-754 LAQHS
+754 LAHYS

>member
-1 MADNQSMNPNNQKA
+1 MVDNHSMNPTSQKA

-34 HWRGWNDET
+34 NWRAWNDET

-67 VMEHESFEDLEIAD
+67 VMEHESFEDQEIAD

-145 GFKDILTRIN
+145 GFKDILIRIN
-155 EGWQHERDAI
+155 EGWKNERDAI

-171 IVAQLK
+171 IVSQLK
-177 SHNAKSQ
+177 SHNAQSQ
-184 TELLTDEVFEKAD
+184 SELLSADIFEKAD
-197 ASFID
+197 ASFMD
-202 RYDKEYGGF
+202 RYDKEFGGF

-221 HLIYLLRRAKL
+221 HVIYLLRRAKL
-232 TSNHE
+232 TNKPA
-237 LADMAMHTLKS
+237 LADMALHTLRS

-296 SGDSAFDRYAE
+296 TGDSAFKRYAE
-307 EIVEYVQTRLLSPE
+307 EIVEYVQSRLLSPE

-337 IYYLFTESELADIL
+337 TYYLFTESELLDIL

-391 THAQSN
+391 SHAQSN
-397 PELFA
+397 PEIFA
-402 SIRKKCLNYREQRI
+402 SIQKKCLRYREKRI

-429 GLMIHAMCFAGRSLG
+429 ALMIHAMCFAGRSLN
-444 KPGWIASAE
+444 KPEWIASACI
-453 KSYEFIT
+453 SHEFISRECSSRDFT
-460 QTTHE
+460 ISHE
-465 FIHGS
+465 FIHGTMS
-470 AKEEAKISPTTHEFI
+470 GA
-485 HGSAKEEAKI
+485 
-495 SPTTHEFIRGSAKEE
+495 E
-510 GKTSQTTHEFIRG
+510 G
-523 SAKEDRSAKE
+523 
-533 PTLLHRY
+533 LLHRY
-540 RNGHASIPAMA
+540 RNGQASISAMA
-551 DDYVYLMHA
+551 DDYAYLMHA
-560 AFELYTA
+560 TFELYTA

-577 IQYAETFKEQFMDD
+577 IQYAEIFKEQFMDED
-591 EGRIKL
+591 GRIRVAQN
-597 SKIQELDFHQYASAY
+597 QELDFHQYASAY

-625 VFAKLGALTGKQE
+625 VFAKLGALTGNQA

-657 PNGFSAMLMTLSF
+657 PNGFSSMLMTLSF
-670 LTGSRSEIMIAGIG
+670 LTEPRMEIVISGSGVM
-684 TSQERDACKQ
+684 QESTLCKQ

-705 IAYNET
+705 IAYHET
-711 GNQLDT
+711 SNQLDT
-717 ISPMLAGQKSKED
+717 ISPMLAGQTTTED

-739 ACTLPVHDVNSLKEA
+739 ACSLPIHDFESLKEA
-754 LAQHS
+754 LKHQ

>member
-1 MADNQSMNPNNQKA
+1 MADNQSMNSKNQKA

-34 HWRGWNDET
+34 HWRAWNDET
-43 LALAIEQNKPL
+43 LALAIKENKPL

-67 VMEHESFEDLEIAD
+67 VMEHESFENQEIAD

-131 AGTYFPKNSIPQRI
+131 AGTYFPKDSIPQRI

-155 EGWQHERDAI
+155 EGWNNERDAI

-184 TELLTDEVFEKAD
+184 TELLSDEVFEKAD
-197 ASFID
+197 ASFKD

-221 HLIYLLRRAKL
+221 HVIYLLRRAKL
-232 TSNHE
+232 TSTPE

-248 MANGGLHDQIGHGY
+248 MANGGLHDHIGHGY

-285 ILTAMTEAFLY
+285 ILSAMTEAFLY
-296 SGDSAFDRYAE
+296 SGDSAFERYAE
-307 EIVEYVQTRLLSPE
+307 EIVEYVQSRLFSPE

-337 IYYLFTESELADIL
+337 TFYLFTESELTDIL

-374 SGGHRTG
+374 SGGYRTG

-402 SIRKKCLNYREQRI
+402 SIRNKCLNYREQRI

-429 GLMIHAMCFAGRSLG
+429 GLMIHAMCFAGRSFN
-444 KPGWIASAE
+444 KPEWIVSAQ
-453 KSYEFIT
+453 KA
-460 QTTHE
+460 HD
-465 FIHGS
+465 FIHG
-470 AKEEAKISPTTHEFI
+470 KM
-485 HGSAKEEAKI
+485 
-495 SPTTHEFIRGSAKEE
+495 RGAT
-510 GKTSQTTHEFIRG
+510 G
-523 SAKEDRSAKE
+523 
-533 PTLLHRY
+533 LLHRY
-540 RNGHASIPAMA
+540 RNGQASISAMA
-551 DDYVYLMHA
+551 DDYAYIMHA
-560 AFELYTA
+560 TFELYTA

-577 IQYAETFKEQFMDD
+577 IQYAAIFKEQFMDD
-591 EGRIKL
+591 EGRIKV
-597 SKIQELDFHQYASAY
+597 SQIQELDFHQYASAY

-670 LTGSRSEIMIAGIG
+670 LIGPRSEIMISGIG
-684 TSQERDACKQ
+684 ISQERDACKQ

-711 GNQLDT
+711 SNQLDT
-717 ISPMLAGQKSKED
+717 ISPMFASQKGKED

-739 ACTLPVHDVNSLKEA
+739 ACTLPVHDINSLKDA
-754 LAQHS
+754 LAHHS

>member
-1 MADNQSMNPNNQKA
+1 
-15 NALIHEL
+15 
-22 SPYLLQHAYNPV
+22 
-34 HWRGWNDET
+34 
-43 LALAIEQNKPL
+43 
-54 FVSIGYATCHWCH
+54 
-67 VMEHESFEDLEIAD
+67 MEHESFEDLEIAD

-232 TSNHE
+232 TSTHE

-470 AKEEAKISPTTHEFI
+470 AKE
-485 HGSAKEEAKI
+485 
-495 SPTTHEFIRGSAKEE
+495 
-510 GKTSQTTHEFIRG
+510 
-523 SAKEDRSAKE
+523 DRSAKE

>member
-1 MADNQSMNPNNQKA
+1 MADNQSMNPKNQKA

-34 HWRGWNDET
+34 HWRAWNDET
-43 LALAIEQNKPL
+43 LALAIKQNKPL

-67 VMEHESFEDLEIAD
+67 VMEHESFENQEIAD

-131 AGTYFPKNSIPQRI
+131 AGTYFPKDSIPQRI

-155 EGWQHERDAI
+155 EGWNNERDAI

-184 TELLTDEVFEKAD
+184 TELLSDEVFEKAD

-221 HLIYLLRRAKL
+221 HVIYLLRRAKL
-232 TSNHE
+232 TSTPE

-248 MANGGLHDQIGHGY
+248 MANGGLHDHIGHGY

-285 ILTAMTEAFLY
+285 ILSAMTEAFLY
-296 SGDSAFDRYAE
+296 SGDSAFERYAE
-307 EIVEYVQTRLLSPE
+307 EIVEYVQSRLFSPE

-337 IYYLFTESELADIL
+337 TYYLFTESELSDIL

-366 REGNYLDE
+366 REGNYFDE

-402 SIRKKCLNYREQRI
+402 SIRNKCLNYREQRI

-429 GLMIHAMCFAGRSLG
+429 GLMIHAMSFAGRSFN
-444 KPGWIASAE
+444 KPEWIVSAQ
-453 KSYEFIT
+453 KA
-460 QTTHE
+460 HD
-465 FIHGS
+465 FIHG
-470 AKEEAKISPTTHEFI
+470 KM
-485 HGSAKEEAKI
+485 
-495 SPTTHEFIRGSAKEE
+495 RGAT
-510 GKTSQTTHEFIRG
+510 G
-523 SAKEDRSAKE
+523 
-533 PTLLHRY
+533 LLHRY
-540 RNGHASIPAMA
+540 RNGQASISAMA
-551 DDYVYLMHA
+551 DDYAYIMHA
-560 AFELYTA
+560 TFELYTA

-577 IQYAETFKEQFMDD
+577 IQYAAIFKEQFMDD
-591 EGRIKL
+591 EGRIKV
-597 SKIQELDFHQYASAY
+597 SQIQELDFHQYASAY

-670 LTGSRSEIMIAGIG
+670 LIGPRSEIMISGIG
-684 TSQERDACKQ
+684 ISQERDACKQ

-711 GNQLDT
+711 SNQLDT
-717 ISPMLAGQKSKED
+717 ISPMFASQKGKED

-739 ACTLPVHDVNSLKEA
+739 ACTLPVHDINSLKDA
-754 LAQHS
+754 LAHHS